1 MTPGSQAGHSKTGP
15 VVKSVARNTLFLAM
29 SDVTGKLMM
38 FVFHIIAARH
48 LGVAGFGVLTTALA
62 FVSMWVV
69 LTDLGLGGLTAR
81 EIARDRKALSRYV
94 PNVLSIK
101 LIASVVTVGIVMLVV
116 RLMQYP
122 AATARVIH
130 ICSFTVLTTAVA
142 VFYGHVFQGL
152 EKTHWTLVGRVL
164 QALILLVGAAIL
176 SFGQPYVER
185 YAFMFL
191 LSGTIAVI
199 PLVLA
204 AFRVGVKPGLGF
216 SLVDWGRM
224 LKVALPF
231 GISAL
236 FCMFYYWN
244 GFPLLSRLAGD
255 QAAGIYGAAFRIALA
270 VVVVGNAFAG
280 ALYPQM
286 SRVSPVDTDRLRILF
301 ERAYK
306 YLVLAGMGVA
316 TLVTLFSRH
325 IVLAAF
331 GQEFSGSIPVLVVL
345 VWWAATVWLNALLSN
360 YLFAA
365 NREKA
370 VSVQTGVSLG
380 LNVTL
385 NLLLIPVLGPLG
397 AALALVAAEVVGFSI
412 LAVWHRITVS
422 SLSIARAFRAHATA
436 FGCAVPAGVAAWLAM
451 RWNPA
456 AALIAYLVV
465 YAATA
470 FALRGVDKDDIRL
483 LLSLGKRV
491 RVE

>member
-1 MTPGSQAGHSKTGP
+1 M
-15 VVKSVARNTLFLAM
+15 FLAV
-29 SDVTGKLMM
+29 SDVVGKLMM
-38 FVFHIIAARH
+38 FAFHMIAARH
-48 LGVAGFGVLTTALA
+48 LGVAGFGVLNTALA

-81 EIARDRKALSRYV
+81 EIARDRRVLSRYV

-101 LIASVVTVGIVMLVV
+101 LVASIVTIGIVMLVV

-122 AATARVIH
+122 AATARVTY

-142 VFYGHVFQGL
+142 VFYSHVFQGL
-152 EKTHWTLVGRVL
+152 EKTHWTFVGRTL
-164 QALILLVGAAIL
+164 QALILLAGAVLL

-191 LSGTIAVI
+191 LSGAIAVVA
-199 PLVLA
+199 LALA
-204 AFRVGVKPGLGF
+204 ALRVGIMPGLGF
-216 SLVDWGRM
+216 SMVHWGRM
-224 LKVALPF
+224 LRVALPF

-236 FCMFYYWN
+236 FSMFYYWN
-244 GFPLLSRLAGD
+244 GFPLLSRLVGD

-286 SRVSPVDTDRLRILF
+286 SRVSPFDRERLRVLF

-316 TLVTLFSRH
+316 TLVTLLSRH
-325 IVLAAF
+325 IILAAF
-331 GQEFSGSIPVLVVL
+331 GPDFSGSVPVLVVL
-345 VWWAATVWLNALLSN
+345 VWWAAIVWLNALLSN

-365 NREKA
+365 NREKV

-385 NLLLIPVLGPLG
+385 NLLLLPVLGPLG
-397 AALALVAAEVVGFSI
+397 AAAALVAAEVVGFSI
-412 LAVWHRITVS
+412 LAVWQRITVP
-422 SLSIARAFRAHATA
+422 SLSFALAFRAHGTA
-436 FGCAVPAGVAAWLAM
+436 IGCAVPAGVAAWLAI
-451 RWNPA
+451 RWNPVV
-456 AALIAYLVV
+456 ALVAFLVAYL
-465 YAATA
+465 AMA
-470 FALRGVDKDDIRL
+470 FVLRGIDRGDIRL
-483 LLSLGKRV
+483 LTSLVKRV
-491 RVE
+491 RVK